1 MSSRARPRAT
11 ATSRRSTGSRCGA
24 RFAGAYIANNG
35 YTREMAIEAL
45 AAGSADLVAFGRPF
59 IANPDLVERLRRG
72 AELATG
78 DRATFFGGGAKGYT
92 DYPAL
97 GGA

>member
-1 MSSRARPRAT
+1 MSSRARRRAS
-11 ATSRRSTGSRCGA
+11 ATLRHSTGRRCGA
-24 RFAGAYIANNG
+24 RFSGAYIANNG

-45 AAGSADLVAFGRPF
+45 AAGAADLVAFGRPF

-78 DRATFFGGGAKGYT
+78 DRATFYGGGAHGYT
-92 DYPAL
+92 DYPAMSE
-97 GGA
+97 A